1 MSTFAISDL
10 IGDLNRDE
18 GRRLK
23 PYVDTVGKTSIGV
36 GRNLTDVGISDGECD
51 TLLQNDI
58 EKTLAWLDANL
69 PWWRKLDAV
78 RQRAIANMAFNM
90 RARLLGFTNM
100 LAALQVDDWQKAH
113 DEMLDSL
120 WAKQVGDR
128 ATRLAN
134 MILTGEA

>member
-1 MSTFAISDL
+1 VSTFAIQDL
-10 IGDLNRDE
+10 IGDLNHDE
-18 GRRLK
+18 GRRLM

-36 GRNLTDVGISDGECD
+36 GRNLTDVGISDAECD

-69 PWWRKLDAV
+69 PWWRHLDAV
-78 RQRAIANMAFNM
+78 RQRAFNQ
-90 RARLLGFTNM
+90 RARLLGFTNT
-100 LAALQVDDWQKAH
+100 LAAIESADWQNAH

-120 WAKQVGDR
+120 WAKQVGER

-134 MILTGEA
+134 MILTGESNAA